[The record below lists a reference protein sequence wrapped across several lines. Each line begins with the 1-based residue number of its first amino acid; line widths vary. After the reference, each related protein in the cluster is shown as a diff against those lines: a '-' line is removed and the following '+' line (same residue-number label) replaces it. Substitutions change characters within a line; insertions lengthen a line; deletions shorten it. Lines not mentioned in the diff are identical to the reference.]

1 MNKACHFA
9 DMALKQAWN
18 LRSWG
23 WRYTQASGV
32 AMSVRPWQWAPNWL
46 LLGLVNQWGMVWLNT
61 GHFNLLVVLLI
72 AIWWQIALRVASTWQ
87 LARWS
92 LPIFA
97 LLLLIPS
104 ASCKALACLLLVAT
118 LWRRGHSNDQRAVLQ
133 ITLAF
138 TLAVLWGQQLF
149 ALCSG
154 PVLALDAWGVGQW
167 LQLLGW
173 EILQDGNRIERVG
186 GHALI
191 VLKGC
196 SSFSQLY
203 LVALAWLV
211 SSCWLAPERAL
222 YRQLPLLGLV
232 LLCYIGSNQLRL
244 VLMSLDLRWYGWLHS
259 GTLAQLYQWLVM
271 LLLLTLLFRRRR
283 HVATS

>member
-1 MNKACHFA
+1 MKFA
-9 DMALKQAWN
+9 VFAQDENEQV
-18 LRSWG
+18 RG
-23 WRYTQASGV
+23 E
-32 AMSVRPWQWAPNWL
+32 AMEIRPWQWAPNWL
-46 LLGLVNQWGMVWLNT
+46 LLGLVNQWAMVWLNT

-72 AIWWQIALRVASTWQ
+72 AIWWQIASRVAPAWQ
-87 LARWS
+87 PGRAALLLFS
-92 LPIFA
+92 

-104 ASCKALACLLLVAT
+104 ASCKALACLLLAAS
-118 LWRRGHSNDQRAVLQ
+118 LWRRQQPWDERAALQ
-133 ITLAF
+133 IVVAF

-173 EILQDGNRIERVG
+173 ETVQSGNRIERVG

-211 SSCWLAPERAL
+211 SSCWLAPGRAL
-222 YRQLPLLGLV
+222 HRQLPLLGLV
-232 LLCYIGSNQLRL
+232 LLLYIGSNQLRL
-244 VLMSLDLRWYGWLHS
+244 VLMSLDLRWYGWLHT
-259 GTLAQLYQWLVM
+259 GTLAQLYQWLMM
-271 LLLLTLLFRRRR
+271 LLLMTLLFRRGR
-283 HVATS
+283 HVTTD

>member
-1 MNKACHFA
+1 MKFA
-9 DMALKQAWN
+9 VFAQDENEQV
-18 LRSWG
+18 RG
-23 WRYTQASGV
+23 E
-32 AMSVRPWQWAPNWL
+32 AMEIRPWQWAPNWL
-46 LLGLVNQWGMVWLNT
+46 LLGLLNQWAMVWLNT
-61 GHFNLLVVLLI
+61 GHFNL
-72 AIWWQIALRVASTWQ
+72 
-87 LARWS
+87 
-92 LPIFA
+92 

-104 ASCKALACLLLVAT
+104 ASCKALACLLLAAS
-118 LWRRGHSNDQRAVLQ
+118 LWRRQQPWDERAALHIVV
-133 ITLAF
+133 AF

-173 EILQDGNRIERVG
+173 ETVQSGNRIERVG

-211 SSCWLAPERAL
+211 SSCWLAPGRAL
-222 YRQLPLLGLV
+222 HRQLPLLGLV
-232 LLCYIGSNQLRL
+232 LLLYIGSNQLRL
-244 VLMSLDLRWYGWLHS
+244 VLMSLDLRWYGWLHT
-259 GTLAQLYQWLVM
+259 GTLAQLYQWLV
-271 LLLLTLLFRRRR
+271 LLLLMTLLFNRGR
-283 HVATS
+283 HVTTD